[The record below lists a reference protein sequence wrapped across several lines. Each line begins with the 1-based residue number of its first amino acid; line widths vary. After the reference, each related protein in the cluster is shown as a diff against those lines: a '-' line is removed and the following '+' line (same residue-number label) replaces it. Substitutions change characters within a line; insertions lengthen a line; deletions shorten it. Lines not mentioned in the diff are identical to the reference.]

1 MVRSFV
7 RSFVRWSMNEVR
19 FVRSFVGRSIVRRK
33 FVVWTPPLRSSLCS
47 VCGCFVSCCLFACL
61 LVCLFVCSLL
71 VGCCWL
77 DGGGRVVVVLGVRLL
92 CSLDFGEPMECVM
105 CCSGLFVGA
114 IACCALCVGCD
125 RPIWWVH
132 WRTGTSKRGRERE
145 HERRVQ
151 QRNRI

>member
-1 MVRSFV
+1 MKFVLFV
-7 RSFVRWSMNEVR
+7 RSLVVQ
-19 FVRSFVGRSIVRRK
+19 SFGVSSLVGLRTAE
-33 FVVWTPPLRSSLCS
+33 FVVLGLWLFCVVLL
-47 VCGCFVSCCLFACL
+47 VCLLACL

-105 CCSGLFVGA
+105 CCSGLFLVA

-125 RPIWWVH
+125 RPIWLVH
-132 WRTGTSKRGRERE
+132 
-145 HERRVQ
+145 
-151 QRNRI
+151 